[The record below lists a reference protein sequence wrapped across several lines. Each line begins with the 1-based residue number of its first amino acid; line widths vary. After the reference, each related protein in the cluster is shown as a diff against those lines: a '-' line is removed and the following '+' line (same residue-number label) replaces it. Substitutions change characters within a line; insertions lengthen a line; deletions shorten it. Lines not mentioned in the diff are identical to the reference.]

1 MVDTKIKEIEEYAKS
16 NNVPIMESDSIK
28 YITEFIRKNKI
39 EKVLELGTAIGY
51 SAIKMALAGAHIT
64 TIERD
69 KVRLDVAKRNV
80 KSLDLDDKINIIYG
94 DALEVSLDELYDLIL
109 IDASKAQ
116 NEKFFKRFENNLAK
130 SGYII
135 TDNLKFHGLVEKPLE
150 EIESRNVKGLV
161 RKIRNYIEFL
171 KENENYTTTF
181 LNIGDGL
188 SISRRK
194 DNEKEI

>member
-28 YITEFIRKNKI
+28 YITEFIRKNNI

-80 KSLDLDDKINIIYG
+80 KSLGLDDKINIIYG
-94 DALEVSLDELYDLIL
+94 DALEVLLNESYDLIL

-116 NEKFFKRFENNLAK
+116 NEKFFKKFENNLNS

-135 TDNLKFHGLVEKPLE
+135 TDNLKFHGLVQKPLE

-171 KENENYTTTF
+171 KENDEFTTTF
-181 LNIGDGL
+181 IDVGDGI

-194 DNEKEI
+194 ENYEKV